1 MARYTGPV
9 CSLCRTEQK
18 KLFLKGDRCK
28 SDKCPLNKKRGA
40 PGKDPKARI
49 GKRSEYALQLR
60 EKQKLKRTY
69 CMLEKQFHLTFDDAH
84 RMPGIT
90 GENLI
95 KLLECRFDNV
105 VYRMHFASSRNQA
118 RQLVSHG
125 HFLVNGKKVNIP
137 SYRIKPGDV
146 IEVKE
151 ASKKVATIL
160 DALNEVLQRYSGSVI
175 QEIIRS
181 AVLGTELPQGV
192 KKNVSSGLKASIN
205 FMFFSC
211 RQRVAEF
218 FHPTEK
224 NKVKPDNGD
233 IADRS
238 YFTFQIE
245 QPVDKT
251 VDFAISVKA
260 SATYKI
266 SSLDGCSKEIKSS
279 DTGLLEFKGLSP
291 GEYRISLQ
299 NSKNL

>member
-9 CSLCRTEQK
+9 CRLCRTEQK

-105 VYRMHFASSRNQA
+105 VYRMHFATSRNQA

-151 ASKKVATIL
+151 ASKKVVSIL
-160 DALNEVLQRYSGSVI
+160 DALKEVNKTGNYPWINLDIDAQKGTFVAYPERAEVTDLADIKEQLVVELYS
-175 QEIIRS
+175 
-181 AVLGTELPQGV
+181 
-192 KKNVSSGLKASIN
+192 K
-205 FMFFSC
+205 
-211 RQRVAEF
+211 
-218 FHPTEK
+218 
-224 NKVKPDNGD
+224 
-233 IADRS
+233 
-238 YFTFQIE
+238 
-245 QPVDKT
+245 
-251 VDFAISVKA
+251 
-260 SATYKI
+260 
-266 SSLDGCSKEIKSS
+266 
-279 DTGLLEFKGLSP
+279 
-291 GEYRISLQ
+291 
-299 NSKNL
+299 

>member
-9 CSLCRTEQK
+9 CRLCRTEQK

-69 CMLEKQFHLTFDDAH
+69 CMLEKQFHQTFDDAH

-105 VYRMHFASSRNQA
+105 VYRMHFATSRNHA

-151 ASKKVATIL
+151 ASKKMVTIL
-160 DALNEVLQRYSGSVI
+160 DALKEVNKSGNYPWINLDIDAQKGTFVAYPERAEVTDLADIKEQLVVELYS
-175 QEIIRS
+175 
-181 AVLGTELPQGV
+181 
-192 KKNVSSGLKASIN
+192 K
-205 FMFFSC
+205 
-211 RQRVAEF
+211 
-218 FHPTEK
+218 
-224 NKVKPDNGD
+224 
-233 IADRS
+233 
-238 YFTFQIE
+238 
-245 QPVDKT
+245 
-251 VDFAISVKA
+251 
-260 SATYKI
+260 
-266 SSLDGCSKEIKSS
+266 
-279 DTGLLEFKGLSP
+279 
-291 GEYRISLQ
+291 
-299 NSKNL
+299 